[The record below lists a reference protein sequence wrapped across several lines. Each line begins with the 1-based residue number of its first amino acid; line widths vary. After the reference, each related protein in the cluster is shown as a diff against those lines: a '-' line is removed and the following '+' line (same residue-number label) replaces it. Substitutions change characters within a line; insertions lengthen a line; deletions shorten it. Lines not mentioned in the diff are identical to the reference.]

1 MKLRRLRSQGDPAA
15 LRGHVT
21 ARGQESL
28 CAAVTMGLMSVAGVL
43 TGCASSP
50 DPSAA
55 PARVEA
61 SGTPAAGPFALV
73 VAAPQR
79 SAFELELRE
88 RAFGHQ
94 LARRLADAAI
104 AWEILAVLR
113 PDVAEYRGRHADM
126 QRQLDAAV
134 AERLPRADQ
143 AARRG
148 EIESASQQ
156 YLAVLALQP
165 QHRAAAQALRDLE
178 RERNSRQHLG
188 KLSRLTITR
197 QARADSQAL
206 PVAAM
211 AAGNDVEHAAMLA
224 GDGELDEAITLLE
237 RRLGAERRDVAARHL
252 LASLYLRKG
261 ESLASIDRALA
272 IDALQKSLRLHPGD
286 PGTAELL
293 RQLTVGRGAQ
303 APGAEPSPL
312 RRRTP

>member
-1 MKLRRLRSQGDPAA
+1 MTAQGFPRRQPGPHPWQHLSVA
-15 LRGHVT
+15 
-21 ARGQESL
+21 
-28 CAAVTMGLMSVAGVL
+28 MGLMSVAGVL

-61 SGTPAAGPFALV
+61 SATPAAVPFALGA
-73 VAAPQR
+73 AAPQP

-94 LARRLADAAI
+94 RARRLADAAI

-148 EIESASQQ
+148 EIESASQH

-178 RERNSRQHLG
+178 RERNSRQNLG

-197 QARADSQAL
+197 QAKADSQAL
-206 PVAAM
+206 PVAASM

-224 GDGELDEAITLLE
+224 GDGELDEAIALLE
-237 RRLGAERRDVAARHL
+237 RRLGAEHRDVGARLL
-252 LASLYLRKG
+252 LASLYQRKG
-261 ESLASIDRALA
+261 ESLAGVDRALA

-286 PGTAELL
+286 PGATELL
-293 RQLTVGRGAQ
+293 RRLTVGRGAQ
-303 APGAEPSPL
+303 VPGTVKSAAPPHAGIRSKP
-312 RRRTP
+312 